1 VSVPEDQFEE
11 AKAVAEDLA
20 YLADEWKPR
29 LEPAELRRLSPVL
42 RRLLVEG
49 AYGRAW
55 RSVGLQGEPSVSA
68 TDLDAMLGALDRS
81 IIHTAFAPPGL
92 TVGRSLAAGGKLHIE
107 VLEGVPPHSVLVAV
121 IGDQDGRGLGP
132 MIAVFPPEKQNRVAA
147 DPEEAAAD
155 TVREGLGRR
164 VAHGMGLTEFLRSP
178 AALVT
183 GVEIS
188 RQDVTRTWR
197 TSWGACTSTAN
208 AMGRPANG

>member
-55 RSVGLQGEPSVSA
+55 RSVGLQGEPYVSA

-81 IIHTAFAPPGL
+81 IIHTAFAPPGS
-92 TVGRSLAAGGKLHIE
+92 RW
-107 VLEGVPPHSVLVAV
+107 
-121 IGDQDGRGLGP
+121 GDRWL
-132 MIAVFPPEKQNRVAA
+132 PEA
-147 DPEEAAAD
+147 
-155 TVREGLGRR
+155 
-164 VAHGMGLTEFLRSP
+164 S
-178 AALVT
+178 
-183 GVEIS
+183 
-188 RQDVTRTWR
+188 
-197 TSWGACTSTAN
+197 CTSKCWRAS
-208 AMGRPANG
+208 RHIPSSWR